1 MKLNN
6 TTFLYNIIGAEKDIT
21 EMYSQRI
28 TVATI
33 AEKWKVTPR
42 TIQRIV
48 KKYGLTRGP
57 STLKQKTA

>member
-6 TTFLYNIIGAEKDIT
+6 QTFLYNIIGAEKDIT
-21 EMYSQRI
+21 EMYSNHI
-28 TVATI
+28 TIATI

-48 KKYGLTRGP
+48 KKYGLTRGK
-57 STLKQKTA
+57 SKQKTA